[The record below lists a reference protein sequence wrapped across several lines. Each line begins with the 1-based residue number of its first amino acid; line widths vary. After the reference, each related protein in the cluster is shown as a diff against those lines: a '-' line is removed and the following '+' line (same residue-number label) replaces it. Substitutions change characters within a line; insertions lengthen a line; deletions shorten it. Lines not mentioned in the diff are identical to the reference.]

1 MRKLGIAILI
11 VVVLLVAAA
20 LIVPHLIDI
29 NQYHGK
35 IQAEVQKRL
44 GRQVSLGNM
53 HLSLFPPSFQV
64 ENATIAEDPRF
75 NSSRPF
81 ANAEKLAI
89 SVKFWPLLRKEV
101 EVKSLELDRP
111 HIELIRDALGVWNF
125 ATLGQ
130 EPKPAP
136 AKQTSSSKNAPQPT
150 TATPP
155 KSEQPAGQF
164 SLANLFINDG
174 QVAITDLQKHQSRAV
189 YDHIDLTLND
199 FAPNQQ
205 FSLKLTAHLPGTG
218 KQTLMLEGKGG
229 PITEADM
236 LNTPFDGTLRLDQV
250 STGAAQKFLNSQSL
264 NGIDAVISGDAKVKN
279 SSGKL
284 ASNGSIRL
292 ENARIHNVNVGY
304 PITLDYDVAD
314 DLT

>member
-11 VVVLLVAAA
+11 IVVLLVAAA

-35 IQAEVQKRL
+35 IQAELQKRL

-111 HIELIRDALGVWNF
+111 HIELIRDAQGIWNF

-136 AKQTSSSKNAPQPT
+136 TTQTSSSKNAPQPAPAPKT
-150 TATPP
+150 APQPATATPP
-155 KSEQPAGQF
+155 KSEEPAGQLT
-164 SLANLFINDG
+164 LANLFINDG

-189 YDHIDLTLND
+189 YDHIDLKLSD
-199 FAPNQQ
+199 FSPDRQ
-205 FSLKLTAHLPGTG
+205 FTLKLTAHLPGTG
-218 KQTLMLEGKGG
+218 KQAIWLEGTGG
-229 PITEADM
+229 PLKEADL
-236 LNTPFDGTLRLDQV
+236 LNAPFDGTLRLDQV
-250 STGAAQKFLNSQSL
+250 STGALQKFLNSQSL
-264 NGIDAVISGDAKVKN
+264 NGIDATASGDAK
-279 SSGKL
+279 
-284 ASNGSIRL
+284 IR
-292 ENARIHNVNVGY
+292 
-304 PITLDYDVAD
+304 
-314 DLT
+314 